1 MKNAFEN
8 DEEDEE
14 DSRSSSGGWQTEE
27 EDEHEGQHES
37 ALDVNALEPPTA
49 PLTENQ
55 KVNQKV
61 LQDALTAPLTAEQDE
76 AVNAAL
82 ANGSAT
88 EVLASGSS
96 HFADITLKR
105 MDVATMAPGQWLNDE
120 MVNFTLG
127 AMVAREAR
135 RVGVGADGSTP
146 VQPRTHFMSTY
157 YITKMCAEQ
166 DNGGRAYNY
175 DEVKNWTTREKLG
188 YDALLCETI
197 IVPVNQGNFHW
208 VLATVE
214 PRKKRVRLY
223 DSLLGEDRNLLN
235 CLKRWVEDEYKDK
248 KGGRTCATAA
258 CSCSS
263 TRTTSRA
270 DAL

>member
-1 MKNAFEN
+1 MKHAFEN

-14 DSRSSSGGWQTEE
+14 DSLSSSGGWQTEE

-88 EVLASGSS
+88 EVLASGSWY
-96 HFADITLKR
+96 FADITLKR

-127 AMVAREAR
+127 TMVAREAR
-135 RVGVGADGSTP
+135 RVGVGAEQRGVRVNGRFETVGDDAHGGT
-146 VQPRTHFMSTY
+146 VRRGLT
-157 YITKMCAEQ
+157 TKTERPFEKKNEQ
-166 DNGGRAYNY
+166 RSHQ
-175 DEVKNWTTREKLG
+175 TLR
-188 YDALLCETI
+188 
-197 IVPVNQGNFHW
+197 
-208 VLATVE
+208 
-214 PRKKRVRLY
+214 
-223 DSLLGEDRNLLN
+223 LLN
-235 CLKRWVEDEYKDK
+235 TKLTLVNVCAVGKLFQRPGIFVRQLKQSGV
-248 KGGRTCATAA
+248 CASQMR
-258 CSCSS
+258 CS
-263 TRTTSRA
+263 A
-270 DAL
+270 QPQFVQN